1 MASSAEPSAAAQQYE
16 LERLMASHEL
26 DIVALQAAGLVVH
39 EVFENERW
47 SPVLKTWGSSYPGH
61 LQPADPMP
69 FTNRLQ
75 QSSGCRTKQE
85 VKPPE
90 GWEFLGTWQLDTTHT
105 ECDEEHGWSYA
116 LDFAQLRLLLLE

>member
-1 MASSAEPSAAAQQYE
+1 MLALQIGNNSKGFTFWSAASTQTFERRLGGVGAVAALLSSPAGMASSAEPSAAAQQYE

-75 QSSGCRTKQE
+75 
-85 VKPPE
+85 
-90 GWEFLGTWQLDTTHT
+90 
-105 ECDEEHGWSYA
+105 
-116 LDFAQLRLLLLE
+116 